1 MSQLPQGWRE
11 SLLGEVVD
19 YGKTKKVEASDI
31 PAEAWLLELEDIE
44 KHSSRLLQKVRF
56 KDRDAKST
64 KNVFKAGDVLYGKL
78 RPYLNKVIVAD
89 EDGYCSTEIIPISP
103 TNELN
108 AKFLFYSLKRQE
120 FLDYVQQVS
129 HGIRMPRLG
138 TKQGKQAPFIQVPI
152 EEQKRIAD
160 KLDSVLAKVEAAQA
174 RLDKIPTILKRFRQ
188 SVLAAATS
196 GELTKDWR
204 EEHNVDIDDW
214 RQSKLSDVSK
224 CLDPNPSHRYPKADS
239 SGVPILST
247 QQFVGLD
254 SWTKDKAKLVNREF
268 FLERKEKTKFL
279 EDDIIFARK
288 GRLGLARMAPKGFD
302 YVYSHTVF
310 IVRASGVNTDYL
322 LWLLR
327 QDQTVNWLLKEM
339 NSNTG
344 VPTLGK
350 SIFEKLPVPLPSEE
364 EQVAIVNK
372 VKELFEHANT
382 VEKQY
387 NAAKARLDKLTQS
400 ILAKAFRGDLVI
412 NNSGEELKV
421 EAIAEFIEPNN
432 KVRSKTNLVTN
443 EKAKEKSKPKKKLT
457 VPRVHKNNSLV
468 YFESDEPKLWRDTM
482 EIRAIEKAEKNMANT
497 DFSLQQFRSVTEYN
511 ANDNAFSE
519 FVLRLLKGVPG
530 KLEPLLEVTKW
541 DKRTGEYLYRL
552 KK

>member
-1 MSQLPQGWRE
+1 MSQLPQGWELKTFGDVLSLVTNGVNGKQNKEGVGVPVSRIETIADQKIDLDRIGYLE
-11 SLLGEVVD
+11 SYDEEKIEKYRLQENDILFSHINSALHLGKTAIVPSNVNLYHGVNLLRLAVNELAEPRYFNYYCKYFRLLGEFSAHAQHAVNQSSLNQ
-19 YGKTKKVEASDI
+19 KKLKAFNI
-31 PAEAWLLELEDIE
+31 PLA
-44 KHSSRLLQKVRF
+44 
-56 KDRDAKST
+56 
-64 KNVFKAGDVLYGKL
+64 
-78 RPYLNKVIVAD
+78 
-89 EDGYCSTEIIPISP
+89 PI
-103 TNELN
+103 
-108 AKFLFYSLKRQE
+108 
-120 FLDYVQQVS
+120 QQ
-129 HGIRMPRLG
+129 
-138 TKQGKQAPFIQVPI
+138 
-152 EEQKRIAD
+152 QKRIAD

-204 EEHNVDIDDW
+204 EENNVDIDDW

-254 SWTKDKAKLVNREF
+254 SWTTDKAKLVNREF

-350 SIFEKLPVPLPSEE
+350 AIFEKLPVPLPSEE

-372 VKELFEHANT
+372 VNELFEHANT
-382 VEKQY
+382 IEKQY
-387 NAAKARLDKLTQS
+387 NAAKSRLDKLTQS
-400 ILAKAFRGDLVI
+400 ILAKAFRG
-412 NNSGEELKV
+412 ELIK
-421 EAIAEFIEPNN
+421 
-432 KVRSKTNLVTN
+432 
-443 EKAKEKSKPKKKLT
+443 
-457 VPRVHKNNSLV
+457 
-468 YFESDEPKLWRDTM
+468 
-482 EIRAIEKAEKNMANT
+482 
-497 DFSLQQFRSVTEYN
+497 
-511 ANDNAFSE
+511 
-519 FVLRLLKGVPG
+519 
-530 KLEPLLEVTKW
+530 
-541 DKRTGEYLYRL
+541 
-552 KK
+552 